1 MAKKEKKV
9 SVSEKIGKDKI
20 IKPGKERIVTVGGGS
35 SAGKPNPNPDG
46 GGYNKPKIPPK
57 WDPVGPRIEEILL
70 NRPELIDKEWKRIVV
85 ADRIKLEAIIKRL
98 ENLEQLLQAAGGGSS
113 VGKPNPLDPDI
124 GPDLPPWI
132 DPIGPI
138 IKDEILLNRPELI
151 DKEWEQIVVADRI
164 RLEAVIKR
172 MENLEQLLKERII
185 NK

>member
-9 SVSEKIGKDKI
+9 SVPEKIGKDKI

-35 SAGKPNPNPDG
+35 SAGKPNPTDPDG
-46 GGYNKPKIPPK
+46 YTGPNLPPGL
-57 WDPVGPRIEEILL
+57 DPAGPRLEEILL

-85 ADRIKLEAIIKRL
+85 ADRIKLEAIIKRM
-98 ENLEQLLQAAGGGSS
+98 EKIEQLLQAAGGGSS

-138 IKDEILLNRPELI
+138 IKDEILLNRPESI

>member
-35 SAGKPNPNPDG
+35 SAGKPNPDGPDIGPNLPPDINP
-46 GGYNKPKIPPK
+46 I
-57 WDPVGPRIEEILL
+57 DPIIKDEILL
-70 NRPELIDKEWKRIVV
+70 KRPELIDKEWKRIVV
-85 ADRIKLEAIIKRL
+85 ADRIKLEAIIRRIEKVEL
-98 ENLEQLLQAAGGGSS
+98 LLQAVGGGSS

-151 DKEWEQIVVADRI
+151 DKEWKQIVVADRI
-164 RLEAVIKR
+164 KLEAAIKR